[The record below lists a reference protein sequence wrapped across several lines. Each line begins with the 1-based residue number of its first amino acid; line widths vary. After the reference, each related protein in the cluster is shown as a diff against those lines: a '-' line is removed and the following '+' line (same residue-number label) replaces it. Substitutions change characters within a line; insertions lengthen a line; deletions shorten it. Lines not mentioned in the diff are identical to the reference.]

1 MNLILDGKYASQTLL
16 SRQKIPTTPS
26 PQIVFIL
33 VGNHPA
39 SLSYISIKQK
49 ACQQQAIR
57 SRIVRLEEHT
67 SLKHLT
73 EEIKKL
79 NNDPDVDGILVQLPL
94 PAHIPMQPVI
104 ETINPKKDIDCL
116 HPFNLGRL
124 TLGDTTGLL
133 PCTPSGILELLNFYE
148 IDAYQKEICIL
159 GRSSIVGRPLSILVS
174 LKSTLDA
181 TVTLCHQGTKN
192 LFEYTKK
199 ADILVAAMG
208 KPHFIKKEHIK
219 EGAVVIDVG
228 INREGD
234 RLVGDIDFS
243 SVKQKAKAITPVPG
257 GVGPMTVYA
266 LLQNALKAHKQIIEN
281 S

>member
-16 SRQKIPTTPS
+16 SRQKIPTTLS

-104 ETINPKKDIDCL
+104 ETINPKKDVDCL